1 MRVSEQIST
10 FLEML
15 RETPSMCR
23 AAQEDETRSDRES
36 KDILHWFENY
46 GYYASD
52 AEIVR
57 VGRAL
62 SLVRRRRRQAKD
74 ARNVLYPVAEWV
86 AKSENAQKS
95 MERLLGDVRKAEKAT
110 ENKHYMDRT
119 DIMAQTLETP
129 DEEE

>member
-1 MRVSEQIST
+1 MRVSEQISA
-10 FLEML
+10 FLDML

-36 KDILHWFENY
+36 QDILHWFENC

-62 SLVRRRRRQAKD
+62 SLVRRRRRRAKD
-74 ARNVLYPVAEWV
+74 ARNVLHPVAEWV
-86 AKSENAQKS
+86 AKSENVQKS

-119 DIMAQTLETP
+119 DIMAQTL
-129 DEEE
+129 DEEDG

>member
-1 MRVSEQIST
+1 
-10 FLEML
+10 
-15 RETPSMCR
+15 MCR

-36 KDILHWFENY
+36 QDILHWFENY